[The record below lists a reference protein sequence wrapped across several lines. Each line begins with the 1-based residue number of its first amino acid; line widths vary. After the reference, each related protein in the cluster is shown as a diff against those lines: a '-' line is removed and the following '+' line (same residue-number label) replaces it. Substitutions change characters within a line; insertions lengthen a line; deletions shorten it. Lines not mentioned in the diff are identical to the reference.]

1 MHYADFLIDFAIKCF
16 LSFWDCTFLLA
27 GSHTQVLTKLHHRAE
42 LMQVMNVCSSASFLL
57 LAQIRLDDASRMQW
71 FDIDSYC
78 ALVRSYARNETKM
91 LICLLSVNALQ
102 NTKISSFVC
111 V

>member
-71 FDIDSYC
+71 FDIVTVPLLE
-78 ALVRSYARNETKM
+78 AMQGMKQK
-91 LICLLSVNALQ
+91 CLYVYFL
-102 NTKISSFVC
+102 
-111 V
+111 